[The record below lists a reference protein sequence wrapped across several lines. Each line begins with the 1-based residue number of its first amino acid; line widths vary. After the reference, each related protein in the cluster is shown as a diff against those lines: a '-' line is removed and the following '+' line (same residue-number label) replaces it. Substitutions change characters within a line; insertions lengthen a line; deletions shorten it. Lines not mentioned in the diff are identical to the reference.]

1 MFTEPPVPGGASRWL
16 AGRLARRD
24 TAAEL
29 GGAPFRL
36 PGGKLTP
43 GVRRPAVEGTR
54 APAGGG
60 PARESGGSPLAPRA
74 PSACRTRRFFWKCG
88 RVMSGVTARGC
99 DFFPLPMR
107 RPAPAA
113 GVQVEVPGRPVP
125 GGGGSPAR
133 ASAGTSRPCG
143 GRSLEKFPP
152 YSVPTMKESRDS
164 WEMMDPRLSR
174 PSRPVFAT
182 EAPVRALR
190 GFSPA
195 ARRPALVPRS
205 FATASFCSA
214 DIRPFSSPPAHLLLL
229 PCASPATLLQM
240 HPPFRREPREGGGH
254 AVLQARVCPL
264 PSP

>member
-1 MFTEPPVPGGASRWL
+1 MFTELPVPGGASRWL
-16 AGRLARRD
+16 TGRLTRRD
-24 TAAEL
+24 AAAEP

-43 GVRRPAVEGTR
+43 GVCRPAVEGTR
-54 APAGGG
+54 GPAGGG
-60 PARESGGSPLAPRA
+60 PARESAGSPPAPR
-74 PSACRTRRFFWKCG
+74 PSSARRMRRSFWTCG
-88 RVMSGVTARGC
+88 RVMSGVTARAC

-107 RPAPAA
+107 RAAPAA
-113 GVQVEVPGRPVP
+113 GVEVEVPGRPVP

-164 WEMMDPRLSR
+164 WEIMDPRLSR
-174 PSRPVFAT
+174 PSRPVFTT
-182 EAPVRALR
+182 EAPARALR

-195 ARRPALVPRS
+195 VKRPALVPRS

-214 DIRPFSSPPAHLLLL
+214 DIRPPSPAPVHLLHL
-229 PCASPATLLQM
+229 PCASL
-240 HPPFRREPREGGGH
+240 PP
-254 AVLQARVCPL
+254 
-264 PSP
+264 